1 MTISYEEF
9 CEIYRTL
16 KIHFTND
23 KYDITKYEGRIN
35 KAVWKIPKSLLNNE
49 GMATK
54 LEVLKHKY
62 RKRERIIQ
70 YMVAN
75 FVKGDNYGGVFND
88 IDGDDIYLEWKQRT
102 ESLTYNFKKDINTI
116 KDSLKDDTISTLFES
131 SGNHPKIMKLYMGKY
146 VMLETVVIL
155 DSIYEFTEE
164 LDKILNDD
172 FMWNKFKRLVC
183 KYKPFLNIDKEK
195 YESII
200 ENTFT

>member
-1 MTISYEEF
+1 
-9 CEIYRTL
+9 
-16 KIHFTND
+16 
-23 KYDITKYEGRIN
+23 
-35 KAVWKIPKSLLNNE
+35 
-49 GMATK
+49 
-54 LEVLKHKY
+54 
-62 RKRERIIQ
+62 
-70 YMVAN
+70 MVAN

-102 ESLTYNFKKDINTI
+102 ENLTYNFKKDINTI

-131 SGNHPKIMKLYMGKY
+131 HGNHPKIMKLYMGKY

-183 KYKPFLNIDKEK
+183 KYKPFLNIDIEK

-200 ENTFT
+200 ENTFDRTGH